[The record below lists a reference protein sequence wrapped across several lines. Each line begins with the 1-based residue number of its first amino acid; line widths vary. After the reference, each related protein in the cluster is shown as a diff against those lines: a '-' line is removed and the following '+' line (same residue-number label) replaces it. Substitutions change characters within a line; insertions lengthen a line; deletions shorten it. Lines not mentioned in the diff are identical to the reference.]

1 VTEALHGQR
10 RSDMAKVINCEDGV
24 VVRGDTDEE
33 LLANARRHI
42 EEAHPEMAGQVTDE
56 QLLGMAVTA

>member
-1 VTEALHGQR
+1 
-10 RSDMAKVINCEDGV
+10 MAKVINCDDGV

-42 EEAHPEMAGQVTDE
+42 ADAHPDLVGKLSDE
-56 QLLGMAVTA
+56 QLLGMAAEVPVG